1 MSAAR
6 WLPLVVAWPMFLQNL
21 DSTVLATAL
30 PSMARSLDVPV
41 LHLNLAITGY
51 LLSLALFLPVSG
63 WFAERWGPKR
73 LFCVAI
79 GLFTLGS
86 LLCGFSRNLPE
97 LVVCRLLQGMGGAMM
112 VPVGRLIL
120 LRNVEPL
127 EMIRAMVWFTVPG
140 TVARLAGP
148 LVGGAIV
155 TLVSWRWIFVVQLPL
170 GLLGVFLAWR
180 MLPEDTPHPHHSPR
194 VPFDALGFALL
205 AGGLAAVIAGLELG
219 GKSLLSPALTTAVIG
234 AGLAALGAYRWH
246 STRTAHPLID
256 LRVFGHFTY
265 RTAIVGAVP
274 LRIAIGA
281 APFLLPLLMQV
292 GFGLSP
298 LQSGLLTFAGAIGSL
313 SSRTTVSWMLR
324 RFGFRSMLIAATLA
338 SSVCYLGYGL
348 FTART
353 PQEVMFAVMLLGGL
367 CNATAMV
374 ALNSLGYSDI
384 PREQASHATTAA
396 TMVHQ
401 LSMTFGV
408 VVGSTLLALASR
420 LRGGP
425 GATLQ
430 AIDFSFVFFA
440 IGGLTT
446 LCVLGF
452 RRLKQEDGAQMRG
465 E

>member
-1 MSAAR
+1 
-6 WLPLVVAWPMFLQNL
+6 MFLQNL

-63 WFAERWGPKR
+63 WLAERFGPKR
-73 LFCVAI
+73 LFCLAI
-79 GLFTLGS
+79 GIFTLGS
-86 LLCGFSRNLPE
+86 MLCGLARDLPE
-97 LVVCRLLQGMGGAMM
+97 LVACRLLQGMGGAMM

-120 LRNVEPL
+120 LQNVKPL

-148 LVGGAIV
+148 LVGGVIV
-155 TLVSWRWIFVVQLPL
+155 TLVSWRWIFIIQLPL
-170 GLLGVFLAWR
+170 GMLGVFLAWR
-180 MLPEDTPHPHHSPR
+180 MLPEDASGPDRHPR
-194 VPFDALGFALL
+194 VPFDAMGFAMLSSGLL
-205 AGGLAAVIAGLELG
+205 AVISGLELG
-219 GKSLLSPALTTAVIG
+219 GKGLLSPAATMAVI
-234 AGLAALGAYRWH
+234 ALGLWALWSYRRH
-246 STRTAHPLID
+246 SSRAPHPLID

-298 LQSGLLTFAGAIGSL
+298 VQSGLLTFAGAIGSL
-313 SSRTTVSWMLR
+313 SSRTTVSWMLH
-324 RFGFRSMLIAATLA
+324 RFGFRAMLIAATLA
-338 SSVCYLGYGL
+338 SSVCYVGYGL

-353 PQEVMFAVMLLGGL
+353 PQEVMFGVMLLGGL

-425 GATLQ
+425 SAALQ
-430 AIDFSFVFFA
+430 ASDFSFVFFA
-440 IGGLTT
+440 IGSLTT

-452 RRLKQEDGAQMRG
+452 RRLKHEDGAQMRG
-465 E
+465 D

>member
-1 MSAAR
+1 
-6 WLPLVVAWPMFLQNL
+6 MFLQNL

-63 WFAERWGPKR
+63 WLAERWGPKR
-73 LFCVAI
+73 LFCLAI
-79 GLFTLGS
+79 AIFTMGS

-97 LVVCRLLQGMGGAMM
+97 LVACRLLQGMGGAMM

-120 LRNVEPL
+120 LQNVQPL
-127 EMIRAMVWFTVPG
+127 EMIRAMVWFTIPG

-148 LVGGAIV
+148 LVGGVIV
-155 TLVSWRWIFVVQLPL
+155 TLVSWRWIFMVQLPL
-170 GLLGVFLAWR
+170 GLLGILLAWR
-180 MLPEDTPHPHHSPR
+180 LLPEDAQEPHQSPH
-194 VPFDALGFALL
+194 VPFDAVGFALL
-205 AGGLAAVIAGLELG
+205 ASGLVAVMSGLELG
-219 GKSLLSPALTTAVIG
+219 GKNLLSPLFTAAAI
-234 AGLAALGAYRWH
+234 ATGLWMLWSYRRH
-246 STRTAHPLID
+246 STRVPHPLID

-265 RTAIVGAVP
+265 RTSILGAIP

-324 RFGFRSMLIAATLA
+324 RFGFRAMLIAATVA
-338 SSVCYLGYGL
+338 SSVCYVGYGL
-348 FTART
+348 FTGHT
-353 PQEVMFAVMLLGGL
+353 PQEVMFGVMLLGGL

-420 LRGGP
+420 LRAGP
-425 GATLQ
+425 GAALQ